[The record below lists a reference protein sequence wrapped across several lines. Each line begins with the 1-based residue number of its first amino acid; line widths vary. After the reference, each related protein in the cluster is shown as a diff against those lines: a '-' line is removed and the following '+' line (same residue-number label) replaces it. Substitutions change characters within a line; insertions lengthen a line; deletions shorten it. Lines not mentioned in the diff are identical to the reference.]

1 MSLTIG
7 SGSTITTV
15 LSSDSTSAGNDDVA
29 AIKERL
35 ASAQKAASDA
45 EAAGD
50 SEEATTQQALVS
62 RYTADLARAQK
73 AAGSSGTS
81 AASASSGAAAADRSG
96 ESEAGNPYRPTA
108 RLDVTTLA
116 ANDEAEEASAAA
128 GAQTGASAEAERAE
142 KEYKANMPLATENPA
157 P

>member
-7 SGSTITTV
+7 SGSTTTTV
-15 LSSDSTSAGNDDVA
+15 LSSDSTGSGNNDVA
-29 AIKERL
+29 AIKEKL

-50 SEEATTQQALVS
+50 TEEATTQQALVS
-62 RYTADLARAQK
+62 KYTADLARAQK
-73 AAGSSGTS
+73 AAESSGAS
-81 AASASSGAAAADRSG
+81 AASASSGAPAASRSS
-96 ESEAGNPYRPTA
+96 ESEAGNPYKPTA

-116 ANDEAEEASAAA
+116 AGDESEAASSRA
-128 GAQTGASAEAERAE
+128 GTQIGASAEAERAE
-142 KEYKANMPLATENPA
+142 KEYKANMPLGAEQPA

>member
-7 SGSTITTV
+7 SGSTTTTV
-15 LSSDSTSAGNDDVA
+15 PSRDSTSSGNDDVA
-29 AIKERL
+29 AIKEKL

-50 SEEATTQQALVS
+50 TEEATTQQALVS
-62 RYTADLARAQK
+62 KYTADLAKAQK
-73 AAGSSGTS
+73 AAESSGTS
-81 AASASSGAAAADRSG
+81 AASASSGAPAASKSS
-96 ESEAGNPYRPTA
+96 ESEAGNPYKPTA

-116 ANDEAEEASAAA
+116 AGDESEAASSRA
-128 GAQTGASAEAERAE
+128 GTQISASAEAERAE
-142 KEYKANMPLATENPA
+142 KEYKANMPLGAEQPA